1 MEIPMIIIKITA
13 ASWIIFPLALFGL
26 FKYAQWKRKQA
37 RTAGA
42 LVKQKIS
49 QNQSLSTRYGQISEQ
64 FFPFSESYPYN
75 HKNFRFL
82 GSPIDGVQFEEDKV
96 ILIEFKTNKSQMSAK
111 QKKIRD
117 LIRDKKIEFKLLTAA

>member
-13 ASWIIFPLALFGL
+13 ASWVIFPLALFGL

-64 FFPFSESYPYN
+64 FFPLSESYPYN

-96 ILIEFKTNKSQMSAK
+96 ILIEFKINKSQMSAK

-117 LIRDKKIEFKLLTAA
+117 LIRDKKIEFELVTAA